1 MNLYEL
7 TTEYERIQS
16 MLETEAEENDGLVS
30 DELLEALAAA
40 SDDIDRKVE
49 ACAKIVKNLEAERD
63 AVDAEKARL
72 KARSESLDKNIDRL
86 KNAVLTAME
95 RAGKEKVK
103 TALFTV
109 YPRKSVSIKIDDE
122 VLLPRDLCAKEIV
135 TVYKLDKK
143 AIRKVIEDGGTV
155 EGARLEKNVSLQ
167 IR

>member
-7 TTEYERIQS
+7 TGAYERIQEL
-16 MLETEAEENDGLVS
+16 LETEAAENDGLVS
-30 DELLEALAAA
+30 DELLEALTAA
-40 SDDIDRKVE
+40 SEDIDNKVE
-49 ACAKIVKNLEAERD
+49 ACAKVVRNLEVERD
-63 AVDAEKARL
+63 AVDAERARL

-95 RAGKEKVK
+95 RAGKPKVK
-103 TALFTV
+103 TALFTI
-109 YPRKSVSIKIDDE
+109 YPRESVSVKVDNE

-135 TVYKLDKK
+135 TIYKPDKK
-143 AIRKVIEDGGTV
+143 AIKKFIEEGGTV

>member
-7 TTEYERIQS
+7 TAEYAKIQE

-30 DELLEALAAA
+30 DELLEALTAA

-49 ACAKIVKNLEAERD
+49 ACAKVVRNLEAERD

-109 YPRKSVSIKIDDE
+109 YPRESVSVKVDNE
-122 VLLPRDLCAKEIV
+122 VLLPRDLCAKEVV
-135 TVYKLDKK
+135 TVYKPDKK
-143 AIRKVIEDGGTV
+143 AIRKVIEEGGTV

>member
-7 TTEYERIQS
+7 TTEYERLQS

-40 SDDIDRKVE
+40 NEDIDNKVE

-63 AVDAEKARL
+63 AVDAERARL
-72 KARSESLDKNIDRL
+72 KSRSESLDRNIDRL

-95 RAGKEKVK
+95 RADKPKVK

-109 YPRKSVSIKIDDE
+109 YPRESVSVKVDNE
-122 VLLPRDLCAKEIV
+122 VLLPRDLCAKEVV
-135 TVYKLDKK
+135 TVYKPDKK
-143 AIRKVIEDGGTV
+143 AIRKVIEEGGTV
-155 EGARLEKNVSLQ
+155 DGARLEKSVSLQ